1 MAKKNKL
8 DESSIT
14 NRLRKLSELIKK
26 HNVHYHQD
34 DRPKITDAE
43 YDSLV
48 KENNDLE
55 KLYPHLILKD
65 SPNNQIGARALKK
78 FVKITHRTPM
88 LSLANA
94 FNQKDIIDFND
105 RIKKFINLKKNIL
118 LDFICEPK
126 IDGLSLNLIYENGIL
141 LNAITRGDGKIGED
155 VTQNI
160 LHIENIPNNLSINYP
175 KVIEIRGEVYLSK
188 KDFKRLNEKLPEN
201 EKFANPRNA
210 AAGSLRQLD
219 SKISK
224 SRPLKFIAHG
234 LGYSTKKYLTIDE
247 FYEDLINWKI
257 FPNKLSKKLSE
268 FGDMMKYYNEIENLR
283 GTIEYDIDGLVFK
296 INDISKQKRLGIV
309 GKNPRWAIALKFSAE
324 KAKTVIKSIDFQVG
338 RTGAITPVARLEEI
352 NLGGV
357 LITNATLHN
366 FDEIEKKNIGK
377 GDLVEIQRA
386 GDVIPQVIK
395 LIIKSKKNPKK
406 ILPPK
411 TCPICN
417 SPTIKEKDEAVLRC
431 SNNIDCYA
439 QKLGQIINFI
449 SKKSFNIDGFGE
461 KQAKQFY
468 DLKIITNVSDIF
480 KLEKFKQKILL
491 LEGWGEISF
500 KNLIEAINKSKK
512 ISLDKFIYSLGIRYI
527 GETNASILAYEF
539 LSIRNL
545 IKSIQNTD
553 LISNVDG
560 LGPKAVSSLQSFFSI
575 NDNKKLIEE
584 LNSIVDIK
592 GLEKRSRNSFF
603 SNKSVVFT
611 GTLAKL
617 SRDEAKYRAKTK
629 GAKILSNVSSN
640 TDYVVVG
647 EKSGSKA
654 EKAKNLGIKILSEED
669 FLKNISE

>member
-1 MAKKNKL
+1 
-8 DESSIT
+8 
-14 NRLRKLSELIKK
+14 
-26 HNVHYHQD
+26 
-34 DRPKITDAE
+34 
-43 YDSLV
+43 
-48 KENNDLE
+48 
-55 KLYPHLILKD
+55 
-65 SPNNQIGARALKK
+65 
-78 FVKITHRTPM
+78 M

-94 FNQKDIIDFND
+94 FNQKDVIDFID
-105 RIKKFINLKKNIL
+105 RIKKFINLEENIL
-118 LDFICEPK
+118 LDFMCEPK

-160 LHIENIPNNLSINYP
+160 LHIKDIPYNLSINYP
-175 KVIEIRGEVYLSK
+175 KAIEIRGEVYLSK
-188 KDFKRLNEKLPEN
+188 KDFVKLNEKLPEK

-219 SKISK
+219 SMISK
-224 SRPLKFIAHG
+224 SRPLKFTAHG

-257 FPNKLSKKLSE
+257 SPNKLSKKLSVLD
-268 FGDMMKYYNEIENLR
+268 DMMNYYNEIENLR
-283 GTIEYDIDGLVFK
+283 GTILYDIDGLVFK
-296 INDISKQKRLGIV
+296 LNDISKQERLGIV

-324 KAKTVIKSIDFQVG
+324 KAKTFIKSIDFQVG
-338 RTGAITPVARLEEI
+338 RTGAITPVARLEEV

-357 LITNATLHN
+357 LISNATLHN
-366 FDEIEKKNIGK
+366 FDEIEKKNIGN

-386 GDVIPQVIK
+386 GDVIPQVTK
-395 LIIKSKKNPKK
+395 LINKSKKKSKK
-406 ILPPK
+406 ILPPR

-417 SPTIKEKDEAVLRC
+417 SITIKEKDEAVLRC

-439 QKLGQIINFI
+439 QKLGQIIHFI

-468 DLKIITNVSDIF
+468 DMKIIKNVTDIF
-480 KLEKFKQKILL
+480 KLEKFKEKISSLD
-491 LEGWGEISF
+491 GWGEVSF

-560 LGPKAVSSLQSFFSI
+560 LGPKAVSSLQNFFTI
-575 NDNKKLIEE
+575 NGNKILIEE
-584 LNSIVDIK
+584 LNSIVAIK
-592 GLEKRSRNSFF
+592 GLQKRSRNNFF

-611 GTLAKL
+611 GTLLKL

-629 GAKILSNVSSN
+629 GAKILSNVSVN

-654 EKAKNLGIKILSEED
+654 NKAKNLGIKILNEKD
-669 FLKNISE
+669 FLKKISE